1 MIPMKSILKL
11 GAVYL
16 ASLVVIGLVVWA
28 CIVLF
33 AQKTLYLDQKQW
45 NPAQPETQHIDPGRL
60 ARALDY
66 VDTRLPTARSL
77 LMLRNGKTVVEKYYW
92 QSGPLET
99 DYLHALNLPLLQVLI
114 GIAIDQ
120 KLIQGPEQPL
130 TAFFPK
136 QLKQSQSDEG
146 LSLTL
151 NDLLWAR
158 APLLWGSH
166 NPDYW
171 KLFYANDRI
180 EASLRVVS
188 RHREKAQP
196 AINFAA
202 AFLLSQVIENVS
214 GRSVFDYAAQ
224 YLFQPLGIVT
234 NGANEDDLPKD
245 TFVGFQLK
253 ALDLAKMGYLL
264 AQEGTWEGRQI
275 VSRQWV
281 QRLFAGAPEAELD
294 DMPGGG
300 WVKTIINERDCLVVR
315 GEGGQYLVL
324 VPATQVVLAVTSTS
338 RFPLPKDTG
347 RDRLLALIV
356 GAVMEPSETETPAA
370 RPETETLATKPEPE
384 SETVSA
390 DNAYIFEPNYVLSVA
405 VPKDILNFFDQ
416 FALDIISKDTHVIIE
431 NYARAYNHHRDMFA
445 SPSRLMF
452 TGSPPP
458 LEYIHITKLRI
469 EKNRAYLRGKLKIA
483 HRTYAGPQGVYPLE
497 NLIKLKGRWRW
508 LGLPEK
514 ADLLD
519 RDDYFDAELSDEQHQ
534 FLEDCAGNL
543 MGKTS
548 IFGKDCFAESF
559 RPDGSGK
566 SLFANR
572 IQPFFRGG
580 SDKKLHITSVQ
591 RNSDAYRVQGYIDGS
606 ALGEIS
612 LPDNLQ
618 IVKENG
624 RYKWG
629 LTPKHNGKTMHRAEA
644 QRRRE
649 DQKPDLGRYRAK
661 NKPSK
666 DL

>member
-28 CIVLF
+28 CIVFF
-33 AQKTLYLDQKQW
+33 AQKTFYLDQKQW
-45 NPAQPETQHIDPGRL
+45 HPAQPETQHIDPERL
-60 ARALDY
+60 AKALDY
-66 VDTRLPTARSL
+66 VETRLPTARSL
-77 LMLRNGKTVVEKYYW
+77 LMLRNGKTVVEEYYW
-92 QSGPLET
+92 QSGPQET

-120 KLIQGPEQPL
+120 KLIQGLEQPL
-130 TAFFPK
+130 SAFFPK
-136 QLKQSQSDEG
+136 QMQKILPAEAAP
-146 LSLTL
+146 LTL
-151 NDLLWAR
+151 NHLLWAQ

-171 KLFYANDRI
+171 ELFYANDRI
-180 EASLRVVS
+180 GASLRIAA
-188 RHREKAQP
+188 RHQEKTQP

-202 AFLLSQVIENVS
+202 VFLLGQVIENVS

-245 TFVGFQLK
+245 AFVGFQLK
-253 ALDLAKMGYLL
+253 ALDLAKIGYLL
-264 AQEGTWEGRQI
+264 AQEGAWEGKQI
-275 VSRQWV
+275 VSSKWV
-281 QRLFAGAPEAELD
+281 RRLFAGASPAETKNI
-294 DMPGGG
+294 PAGS
-300 WVKTIINERDCLVVR
+300 WVKTTIAERDCLVVR
-315 GEGGQYLVL
+315 GDGGQYLIL
-324 VPATQVVLAVTSTS
+324 MPAAQVVLAVTSHS

-347 RDRLLALIV
+347 RDRLLELIAA
-356 GAVMEPSETETPAA
+356 AVLDPSETQTPAA
-370 RPETETLATKPEPE
+370 KPKPE
-384 SETVSA
+384 SDTVSA
-390 DNAYIFEPNYVLSVA
+390 DNTYVFEPNYVLSVA

-416 FALDIISKDTHVIIE
+416 FALDIISKDTHRIIE

-469 EKNRAYLRGKLKIA
+469 ENNRAYLRGKLKIA

-534 FLEDCAGNL
+534 FIEECAGPL
-543 MGKTS
+543 MGES
-548 IFGKDCFAESF
+548 SFFGKDCFAAGF
-559 RPDGSGK
+559 QLGGSGK
-566 SLFANR
+566 NIFALR
-572 IQPFFRGG
+572 IQPFFQGR
-580 SDKKLHITSVQ
+580 SERRLHITSMQ
-591 RNSDAYRVQGYIDGS
+591 RNSAAYRVQGYIEDS
-606 ALGEIS
+606 ALGELS
-612 LPDNLQ
+612 LPDNLY

-624 RYKWG
+624 RYKW
-629 LTPKHNGKTMHRAEA
+629 
-644 QRRRE
+644 Q
-649 DQKPDLGRYRAK
+649 
-661 NKPSK
+661 
-666 DL
+666 